1 MAYWEQRTRR
11 DPRRYPGPSA
21 LSEPETR
28 WLLQQSEDFQ
38 PDAIVS
44 VHAPYGVLDYDG
56 PDEPPTR
63 FGYLHMHQLGPY
75 PGSLG
80 NHAGVN
86 LGLSV
91 ITPELPL
98 AGIMTTPAPSQR
110 ALGDTPSSTGGS
122 PTTDA
127 PVYFALTD

>member
-28 WLLQQSEDFQ
+28 WLLQQIEDFQ

-56 PDEPPTR
+56 PDVPPTR
-63 FGYLHMHQLGPY
+63 FGYLHLHQLGTY
-75 PGSLG
+75 TGSLCNSASVNPG
-80 NHAGVN
+80 QPVIDRQNAGTGEVESLLLE
-86 LGLSV
+86 LGV
-91 ITPELPL
+91 
-98 AGIMTTPAPSQR
+98 R
-110 ALGDTPSSTGGS
+110 R
-122 PTTDA
+122 
-127 PVYFALTD
+127 